1 MFKEDE
7 DSLVEKESF
16 QITIDD
22 VRSPITVSLPAIPRI
37 GDDQQ
42 TPWLGFHLFHHR
54 VQEKEVDV
62 VQECVPISGHSSG
75 DHGVTAH
82 SPDCDALIRRPP
94 PLPIPPPLSV

>member
-7 DSLVEKESF
+7 DSFGEKESF

-22 VRSPITVSLPAIPRI
+22 VRSPITVDDVSLPAIPRI

-82 SPDCDALIRRPP
+82 SPDCDAPIR
-94 PLPIPPPLSV
+94 